1 MKTIGFPISH
11 KENERRRAIIPSHL
25 SQVRHVA
32 YLYVETGYGDVLG
45 YSDEDYR
52 SAGANICT
60 REEVLRMNIICDPK
74 IGDADYLDDLN
85 EQTTFGW
92 IHAVQNREI
101 TDKWIARKLTGLAWE
116 DMYEMGRHSFWK
128 NNEIAGEAGLCHAY
142 MLYGVFP
149 NQTKVA
155 VLGKGNAARGAL
167 RTLNYMGAE
176 VVQYD
181 RKTEQ
186 LFRQEIGEYDVI
198 VNAILWDTS
207 RKDHIIYRED
217 LKRMKKGALIIDLSC
232 DRNGGV
238 ETSIPTSINEPMYV
252 VDGITHYVVD
262 HTPSLFYKST
272 SEAISEVVVKF
283 LDRLILD
290 DWDTTLQKAM
300 VFCRGQVVDKRIL
313 TFQNRYIN

>member
-1 MKTIGFPISH
+1 MAHPEF
-11 KENERRRAIIPSHL
+11 L
-25 SQVRHVA
+25 F
-32 YLYVETGYGDVLG
+32 VETGYGDVLN
-45 YSDEDYR
+45 YSDDDYR
-52 SAGANICT
+52 AVGVNVCS
-60 REEVLRMNIICDPK
+60 REEVLKKDIICDSK
-74 IGDADYLDDLN
+74 VGDADYL
-85 EQTTFGW
+85 EQLHDQTIFGW
-92 IHAVQNREI
+92 IHAVQNRDI
-101 TDKWIARKLTGLAWE
+101 TDKLIHRHLTGIAWE

-142 MLYGVFP
+142 MLHGVFP

-155 VLGKGNAARGAL
+155 VLGRGNAARGAL

-186 LFRQEIGEYDVI
+186 LFRQEIGEYDVV

-238 ETSIPTSINEPMYV
+238 ETSIPTTIEDPIYV

-272 SEAISEVVVKF
+272 SESISEVVARF
-283 LDRLILD
+283 IDELIED
-290 DWDTTLQKAM
+290 SIGDTLRKAM
-300 VFCRGQVVDKRIL
+300 NIEAGVIVDQRIKD
-313 TFQNRYIN
+313 FQGR

>member
-11 KENERRRAIIPSHL
+11 KENERRRALTPKDIAIINHKS
-25 SQVRHVA
+25 
-32 YLYVETGYGDVLG
+32 YLYVESGYGEVLN
-45 YSDEDYR
+45 YSDDDYIA
-52 SAGANICT
+52 AGVNVCS
-60 REEVLRMNIICDPK
+60 RDEVLTKDVICDPK
-74 IGDADYLDDLN
+74 IGDADYLDKLKN
-85 EQTTFGW
+85 QTIFGW
-92 IHAVQNREI
+92 IHAVQNRDI
-101 TDKWIARKLTGLAWE
+101 TDKLIAGHLTGLAWE

-142 MLYGVFP
+142 MLHGVFP

-155 VLGKGNAARGAL
+155 VLGRGNAARGAL

-186 LFRQEIGEYDVI
+186 LFREEIGQYDVV

-232 DRNGGV
+232 DRNGGI
-238 ETSIPTSINEPMYV
+238 ETSIPTTIDDPIYV
-252 VDGITHYVVD
+252 VDGVTHYVVD

-272 SEAISEVVVKF
+272 SDSISEVVAKF
-283 LDRLILD
+283 IDEIVEDALSETLQNAMNIHDGEILD
-290 DWDTTLQKAM
+290 A
-300 VFCRGQVVDKRIL
+300 RIKE
-313 TFQNRYIN
+313 FQNR